1 MTLKEYLGIEDDS
14 TTDRRKRSDRLEHP
28 RTDSEFGGD
37 GDAGG
42 DRMTVRYNGD
52 FLGVKCDACGRIF
65 WTNYQ
70 GQSFPQHIRDAK
82 ENGWIHKKLGDR
94 WKDFCPDCHEYELQ
108 KRRET
113 YFKREDDK

>member
-1 MTLKEYLGIEDDS
+1 
-14 TTDRRKRSDRLEHP
+14 
-28 RTDSEFGGD
+28 
-37 GDAGG
+37 
-42 DRMTVRYNGD
+42 MTVRYNGD

-113 YFKREDDK
+113 YFKREDEK

>member
-1 MTLKEYLGIEDDS
+1 MEQSGKVGES
-14 TTDRRKRSDRLEHP
+14 R
-28 RTDSEFGGD
+28 
-37 GDAGG
+37 DAGG
-42 DRMTVRYNGD
+42 DGMTVRYNGD

>member
-1 MTLKEYLGIEDDS
+1 
-14 TTDRRKRSDRLEHP
+14 
-28 RTDSEFGGD
+28 
-37 GDAGG
+37 
-42 DRMTVRYNGD
+42 MTVRYNGD

-108 KRRET
+108 KRREA
-113 YFKREDDK
+113 YFRRENADGNEAQTNYQFALEDKWAR

>member
-1 MTLKEYLGIEDDS
+1 MMDDVRAALHS
-14 TTDRRKRSDRLEHP
+14 AKIR
-28 RTDSEFGGD
+28 GD
-37 GDAGG
+37 I
-42 DRMTVRYNGD
+42 MP
-52 FLGVKCDACGRIF
+52 K
-65 WTNYQ
+65 
-70 GQSFPQHIRDAK
+70 HIRDAK